1 MYLYFAFRSE
11 SCFWAEHFIDNL
23 RVLSCYCLLGSA
35 ALGFFV
41 LFTLSAT
48 CLGMGIYM
56 IMMGAV
62 ILAFEAPMC
71 CQYVPALVTMSNWI
85 ESHFRF
91 WMRGCL
97 YFLLALLP
105 IIFCL
110 EVSTFVGCGSVMI
123 TAALYGV
130 LAIGKKG
137 ADVSKTTNSEDIEM
151 KTNLVDKKGDPNY
164 VEEAGP

>member
-1 MYLYFAFRSE
+1 MADAANNGGIPKGMRILVR
-11 SCFWAEHFIDNL
+11 FWGAVSGL
-23 RVLSCYCLLGSA
+23 CSA

-56 IMMGAV
+56 ILMGALV
-62 ILAFEAPMC
+62 LGFEAPVC

-85 ESHFRF
+85 DTHFRF
-91 WMRGCL
+91 WMRGTL
-97 YFLLALLP
+97 YFLLAILP
-105 IIFCL
+105 VIFCL
-110 EVSTFVGCGSVMI
+110 EVSTFVGCGSIMI

-137 ADVSKTTNSEDIEM
+137 ADAYQNANNEDIEM
-151 KTNLVDKKGDPNY
+151 KTNLVDNKGDPNQT
-164 VEEAGP
+164 EP

>member
-1 MYLYFAFRSE
+1 MADATNNGGIPKGLRLVVR
-11 SCFWAEHFIDNL
+11 FWGAVSGL
-23 RVLSCYCLLGSA
+23 CSA

-56 IMMGAV
+56 ILMGAM
-62 ILAFEAPMC
+62 ILAIEAPLC

-85 ESHFRF
+85 DTHFRF

-97 YFLLALLP
+97 YFLMALLP

-110 EVSTFVGCGSVMI
+110 EVSTFVGCGSIMI

-137 ADVSKTTNSEDIEM
+137 ADASKNTNTDDIEM
-151 KTNLVDKKGDPNY
+151 KANLVDNKGNPNQS
-164 VEEAGP
+164 EP

>member
-1 MYLYFAFRSE
+1 MEDETNTTEIPRG
-11 SCFWAEHFIDNL
+11 L
-23 RVLSCYCLLGSA
+23 RVVVRFWGAVSGLCSA
-35 ALGFFV
+35 ALGILV

-56 IMMGAV
+56 MVMGAI

-71 CQYVPALVTMSNWI
+71 CQFVPALVTMSNWF
-85 ESHFRF
+85 EKYLRF
-91 WMRGCL
+91 WIRGSL

-105 IIFCL
+105 VIFCL

-137 ADVSKTTNSEDIEM
+137 AHANKTTNSEEIEM

-164 VEEAGP
+164 VGEAEP

>member
-1 MYLYFAFRSE
+1 MADTANNSGIPKGMRFVVR
-11 SCFWAEHFIDNL
+11 FWGAVSGL
-23 RVLSCYCLLGSA
+23 CSA

-56 IMMGAV
+56 ILMGAI

-71 CQYVPALVTMSNWI
+71 CQYVPALVSLSDWI
-85 ESHFRF
+85 ESHFKF

-97 YFLLALLP
+97 YFLLALFP
-105 IIFCL
+105 IILCL
-110 EVSTFVGCGSVMI
+110 EVSTFVGCGAVMI
-123 TAALYGV
+123 TAAFYGV

-137 ADVSKTTNSEDIEM
+137 AGANNQANSDDVEM
-151 KTNLVDKKGDPNY
+151 KTNLVDNRGDPIQT
-164 VEEAGP
+164 EP

>member
-1 MYLYFAFRSE
+1 MADETNTTEVPRG
-11 SCFWAEHFIDNL
+11 L
-23 RVLSCYCLLGSA
+23 RVVVRFWGAVSGLCSA

-56 IMMGAV
+56 IIMGAV

-137 ADVSKTTNSEDIEM
+137 ADASKTTNSEDIEM

>member
-1 MYLYFAFRSE
+1 MADDTNSGGVPKGLRLVVR
-11 SCFWAEHFIDNL
+11 FWGAVSGL
-23 RVLSCYCLLGSA
+23 CST

-56 IMMGAV
+56 VLMGV
-62 ILAFEAPMC
+62 LILGFEAPVC
-71 CQYVPALVTMSNWI
+71 CQYVPALVKMSNWI
-85 ESHFRF
+85 DAHFRF
-91 WMRGCL
+91 WMRGSL
-97 YFLLALLP
+97 YFVMALLP

-137 ADVSKTTNSEDIEM
+137 ADANKPANSDDIEM
-151 KTNLVDKKGDPNY
+151 KTNLVDNKGEPNY
-164 VEEAGP
+164 GEETGP